1 MPAPI
6 LPLIEAVTHW
16 PERGAL
22 IGLDLG
28 TKTIGV
34 AVSDPDRRLA
44 TGVETIHRKAFKADA
59 ARLLAISGERNA
71 VGFVLGLPINMD
83 GSEGPRAQSTRAFAR
98 NFSNLT
104 GLAIALWDER
114 LSTAAVERELIGMD
128 VSRARRAEVI
138 DEHAAM
144 FILQGALDRLATA
157 ARGPLRMAVVISAL
171 LPVFLLI
178 VLGFILKRSL
188 MRLDTQWHGLER
200 LTYYVLFPT
209 LLIQTLVKADLSSVP
224 VAGVGGALMLSAL
237 AMSLLCLA
245 LRPVFSRWNIDGP
258 AFTSIF
264 QGATRWQTYVALAV
278 SSNLF
283 GHTGLALASVAMVA
297 IIPLV
302 NVFSVSVLAHY
313 AAPEK
318 QSLRAIV
325 MTVLTNPLIWA
336 CAIGL
341 AVNVTHLPLPQ
352 VWHDVAEALGRSS
365 LGIGLLVTGAG
376 LQLAGMFR
384 PSLAASIAVLLKL
397 ILMPVL
403 GVALALW
410 FGISGS
416 SLVIVAVCSA
426 VPTSSSAYVL
436 ARQMGGD
443 APLLAQI
450 ITLQTILAA
459 VTMPIAIAL
468 VA

>member
-1 MPAPI
+1 
-6 LPLIEAVTHW
+6 
-16 PERGAL
+16 
-22 IGLDLG
+22 
-28 TKTIGV
+28 
-34 AVSDPDRRLA
+34 
-44 TGVETIHRKAFKADA
+44 
-59 ARLLAISGERNA
+59 
-71 VGFVLGLPINMD
+71 
-83 GSEGPRAQSTRAFAR
+83 
-98 NFSNLT
+98 
-104 GLAIALWDER
+104 
-114 LSTAAVERELIGMD
+114 
-128 VSRARRAEVI
+128 
-138 DEHAAM
+138 
-144 FILQGALDRLATA
+144 
-157 ARGPLRMAVVISAL
+157 MAVVISAL

-459 VTMPIAIAL
+459 VTMPIVIAL
-468 VA
+468 VTATP